1 MEWTRDAIADVDAII
16 LPPFAGGFLT
26 STNATGHPQLVWR
39 AGFDDATTPRSIS
52 LIGQPFDEATL
63 VRVGMALEA
72 RLAVAERRPKTPWF
86 QGG

>member
-1 MEWTRDAIADVDAII
+1 
-16 LPPFAGGFLT
+16 L
-26 STNATGHPQLVWR
+26 R

-63 VRVGMALEA
+63 VRVGMALES
-72 RLAVAERRPKTPWF
+72 RLAVAEKRPKMPWF